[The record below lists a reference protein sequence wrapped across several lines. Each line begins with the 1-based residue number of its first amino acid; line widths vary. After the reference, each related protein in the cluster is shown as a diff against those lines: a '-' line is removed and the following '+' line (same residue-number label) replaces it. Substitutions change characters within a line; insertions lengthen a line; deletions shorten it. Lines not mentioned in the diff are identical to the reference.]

1 MGVGTVL
8 EVWAYYVTLSAGR
21 EFGGISISSKLCL
34 CIFFQLWWGEKA
46 KILASNMTHAVIC
59 ILTPESLLNLYL
71 QFLEISN
78 FIKSN

>member
-1 MGVGTVL
+1 MLPCLPAENL
-8 EVWAYYVTLSAGR
+8 EEFLFPPNSVYV
-21 EFGGISISSKLCL
+21 
-34 CIFFQLWWGEKA
+34 FFIQLWWAEKA

-71 QFLEISN
+71 QFLEISK